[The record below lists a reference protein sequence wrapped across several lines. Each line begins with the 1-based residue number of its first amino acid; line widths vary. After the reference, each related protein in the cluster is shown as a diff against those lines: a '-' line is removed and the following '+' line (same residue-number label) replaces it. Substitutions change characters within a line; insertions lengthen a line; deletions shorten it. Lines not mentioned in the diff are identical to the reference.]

1 MVDGRE
7 MCIYLELKHIIIDEM
22 TLPSTRSLAFS
33 LTHIQ
38 CTLFIVLNQATEQNL
53 NLYLFIYQTILS
65 KFTNEEKHKQFFIKE
80 LTMINNIEF
89 QE

>member
-38 CTLFIVLNQATEQNL
+38 CTLFIVLNQATELDTSTYIYSFIRQFYL
-53 NLYLFIYQTILS
+53 NSQM
-65 KFTNEEKHKQFFIKE
+65 KK
-80 LTMINNIEF
+80 NISNF
-89 QE
+89 S

>member
-38 CTLFIVLNQATEQNL
+38 YTLFIVLNQATEVETST
-53 NLYLFIYQTILS
+53 YIY
-65 KFTNEEKHKQFFIKE
+65 
-80 LTMINNIEF
+80 
-89 QE
+89 